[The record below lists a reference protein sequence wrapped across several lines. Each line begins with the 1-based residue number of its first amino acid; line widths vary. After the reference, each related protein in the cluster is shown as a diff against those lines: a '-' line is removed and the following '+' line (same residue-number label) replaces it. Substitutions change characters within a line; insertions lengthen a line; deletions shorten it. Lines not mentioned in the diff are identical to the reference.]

1 MAQMQRY
8 EGAHRPARSSQP
20 DTARV
25 DGLDGRYVVYG
36 EIASGGMASVQYGRL
51 LGPHGFTRPVAIKRL
66 HPHFAKEAEFLSM
79 FIDEAR
85 LSARLVHANII
96 HTLDVIQTP
105 GELALVMEYV
115 PGESLWMLLRLAREQ
130 GRAVPI
136 AVASSLIASTLHGL
150 HAAHEARGEAGE
162 PLEIVHRDVSPPNI
176 LVGSDGIPRLLD
188 FGIAKALGRIHSTPS
203 GEIKGKLGY
212 VAPEQLHAT
221 HVDRRTDVY
230 GASAVLWEALTGS
243 PLFDGPSEPAIVHRV
258 LYDKIEA
265 PSVHRKDVPAALD
278 AIVSRG
284 LARDMTERFA
294 TAHEMALA
302 IERSTR
308 LASQSEIVTWLQDLA
323 GAQLA
328 ARSRHLSALQVSRS
342 EPKNAARSQP
352 QVTTRRMPNA
362 SAAPADARTSA
373 TASEDPLLAVIRP
386 RRSRSWAIAG
396 VVAVLVVAASWVA
409 TAAPRTRAWLA
420 HEVLEVSGSKVAV
433 TDATVSVATSPEHA
447 APVVAEPEVDP
458 SPPPTAAAATAEAP
472 KRMTRRAATVQPQ
485 PSATPAVS
493 ARPADP
499 CIPFYNVD
507 ERGIRHP
514 KPECF

>member
-1 MAQMQRY
+1 MAQTQRC
-8 EGAHRPARSSQP
+8 EGHRADVRAARLEPAC
-20 DTARV
+20 AG
-25 DGLDGRYVVYG
+25 GLDARYVVYG

-85 LSARLVHANII
+85 LSSRLVHANII

-115 PGESLWMLLRLAREQ
+115 HGESLWTLLRLAREQ
-130 GRAVPI
+130 GRTVPL

-150 HAAHEARGEAGE
+150 HAAHEARGDAGE

-188 FGIAKALGRIHSTPS
+188 FGIAKALGRMHSTPS

-212 VAPEQLHAT
+212 VAPEQLHAS

-230 GASAVLWEALTGS
+230 GASAVLWEALTGAA
-243 PLFDGPSEPAIVHRV
+243 LFDGPSEPAIVHRV

-265 PSVHRKDVPAALD
+265 PSAHRKDVPEQLD
-278 AIVSRG
+278 AIVLKG
-284 LARDMTERFA
+284 LARGMTDRFS

-308 LASQSEIVTWLQDLA
+308 LATQSEIVRWLQEIA
-323 GAQLA
+323 GDQLA
-328 ARSRHLSALQVSRS
+328 ARSRHLLQLQ
-342 EPKNAARSQP
+342 AAKPDTAPAREQ
-352 QVTTRRMPNA
+352 TRRMQSPTA
-362 SAAPADARTSA
+362 VAAAAA
-373 TASEDPLLAVIRP
+373 EDPLLAELRP
-386 RRSRSWAIAG
+386 RRTRSWAAFG
-396 VVAVLVVAASWVA
+396 LLSALLLAAAWVA
-409 TAAPRTRAWLA
+409 TAAPSTRLWLT
-420 HEVLEVSGSKVAV
+420 HQVFDVPTPES
-433 TDATVSVATSPEHA
+433 SVAHAKAMDTVPLPEPA
-447 APVVAEPEVDP
+447 ALTEATEAEPPTSEP
-458 SPPPTAAAATAEAP
+458 EPQPTAAVPAVTPEPVKRAP
-472 KRMTRRAATVQPQ
+472 RK
-485 PSATPAVS
+485 ATPAPPNE
-493 ARPADP
+493 APRKPDP
-499 CIPFYNVD
+499 CDPFYSVD